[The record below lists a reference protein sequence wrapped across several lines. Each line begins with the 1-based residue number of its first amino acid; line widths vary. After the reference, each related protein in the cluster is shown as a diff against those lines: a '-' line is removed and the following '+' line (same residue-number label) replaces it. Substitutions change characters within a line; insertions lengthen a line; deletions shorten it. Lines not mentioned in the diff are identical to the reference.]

1 MALQIKLHPEK
12 EKYERFIMYS
22 FVYWDF
28 PTDVCFITMHTHHA
42 SFLFVSC
49 IMEQNSALRNCLTKH
64 TLPFVLFFLFFTPV
78 TFAVLT
84 HYIHTIRL

>member
-64 TLPFVLFFLFFTPV
+64 TLPFVLFFCFLH
-78 TFAVLT
+78 LS
-84 HYIHTIRL
+84 LLQC